1 MVAKRF
7 NRQNLFQVACFDL
20 RERFH
25 YLVLLSFVCVRN
37 LNELDWDLGIAC
49 CTRTVECSGLVRYL
63 CLLYPCTLLRFLC
76 DLRRYEYVHVQHQY
90 DIEQNR

>member
-1 MVAKRF
+1 MEVKSVVAKRF

-37 LNELDWDLGIAC
+37 LNELDWDLGARRC
-49 CTRTVECSGLVRYL
+49 SVLCTVYCKF
-63 CLLYPCTLLRFLC
+63 TLRVPVCIVYSSSKLRARVDNARPPLAT
-76 DLRRYEYVHVQHQY
+76 
-90 DIEQNR
+90 NS